1 LQQNNNKRSNVVLSS
16 SQTGQISRLS
26 STSSANN
33 DLSSIV
39 TSNSNKLLLNP
50 KRSKSDKQRGI
61 KKSRLANEFV
71 GFEDNDNARND
82 FYQSDEN
89 GENETGDEENNEG
102 ASETATSDND
112 FENDELV
119 SFFHILSCH
128 CVFFSRQTLSRFVN
142 YR

>member
-1 LQQNNNKRSNVVLSS
+1 MILSS
-16 SQTGQISRLS
+16 SQSAQISRLS
-26 STSSANN
+26 SS
-33 DLSSIV
+33 SSINNINSDLV
-39 TSNSNKLLLNP
+39 SNVASNSNKLSLNP

-89 GENETGDEENNEG
+89 ETGDEDNNEG
-102 ASETATSDND
+102 TSETATSDND

-119 SFFHILSCH
+119 RYYFCIIL
-128 CVFFSRQTLSRFVN
+128 
-142 YR
+142 

>member
-1 LQQNNNKRSNVVLSS
+1 MILSS
-16 SQTGQISRLS
+16 SQGGLNARLS
-26 STSSANN
+26 STSSINNNNNN
-33 DLSSIV
+33 DLV
-39 TSNSNKLLLNP
+39 PMVANNSNKIFLNP

-89 GENETGDEENNEG
+89 ETGDEENNEG

-119 SFFHILSCH
+119 RYYF
-128 CVFFSRQTLSRFVN
+128 
-142 YR
+142 